1 MAIQES
7 AVDNKKVLIVDDS
20 PTMRQLL
27 LFALKRLRGVAVTEA
42 SNGVDGLK
50 KLTSEGFDLIF
61 TDINMPVMDGLKL
74 VSLVRK
80 DASFNHI
87 PIVVITTEGAEED
100 RNRAFTLGANEYIT
114 KPVQSAQVLD
124 VAKRLLDLK

>member
-1 MAIQES
+1 
-7 AVDNKKVLIVDDS
+7 VDTKKILIVDDS

-27 LFALKRLRGVAVTEA
+27 VFALKRLQGVLIVEA

-50 KLTSEGFDLIF
+50 KLTTDKYDLIF

-80 DASFNHI
+80 DPEQCGI
-87 PIVVITTEGAEED
+87 PIVVITTDGAEED
-100 RNRAFTLGANEYIT
+100 RKRAFALGATEYIT
-114 KPVQSAQVLD
+114 KPVQSTQVLSA
-124 VAKRLLDLK
+124 AKRLLAIK

>member
-1 MAIQES
+1 MI
-7 AVDNKKVLIVDDS
+7 AVDTKKILVVDDS

-27 LFALKRLRGVAVTEA
+27 VFALKRLRGVVISEA
-42 SNGVDGLK
+42 SNGVEGLK
-50 KLTSEGFDLIF
+50 KLTSDKYDLIF

-80 DASFNHI
+80 DTNQKSI

-100 RNRAFTLGANEYIT
+100 RNRAFALGATEYIT
-114 KPVQSAQVLD
+114 KPVQSTQVLS
-124 VAKRLLDLK
+124 AARRLLEIK